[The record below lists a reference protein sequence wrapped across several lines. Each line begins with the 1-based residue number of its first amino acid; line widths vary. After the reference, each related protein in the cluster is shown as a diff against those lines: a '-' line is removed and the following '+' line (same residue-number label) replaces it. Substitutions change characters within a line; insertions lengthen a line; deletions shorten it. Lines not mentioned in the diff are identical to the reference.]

1 LRQAW
6 LGRIKREGASSF
18 WAPPKLVGHQAFV
31 FPRIGV
37 SDLNRA
43 RKRKIDEIRLNDQ
56 IFRVVTTPNLISDR
70 SNVLGAAQSV
80 GHA

>member
-1 LRQAW
+1 VAWSDQARRGFVL
-6 LGRIKREGASSF
+6 LGAT
-18 WAPPKLVGHQAFV
+18 KLVGHQAFV